1 MEKIDLG
8 GNTLSGQCDVVR
20 LVARRLGISCLIE
33 KRKRGGRPF
42 FYGRFG
48 EDVCP
53 ALGGGKRTR
62 CVWWKN
68 GWGGS
73 LIEKAEKP

>member
-48 EDVCP
+48 KDVCP
-53 ALGGGKRTR
+53 ALGRGKCGRAAFD
-62 CVWWKN
+62 
-68 GWGGS
+68 G
-73 LIEKAEKP
+73 